1 MDWARIRALLLGKV
15 SQMSAAETIS
25 AIVGACTAVGG
36 GVTFVWTKVEQR
48 FKHIEAQLEECQSR
62 EQASNE
68 RRAVQ
73 LTVIELLWLELK
85 RVAPD
90 ADVLGRAKKLLDDL
104 KTRNR
109 EDRDSLPG

>member
-1 MDWARIRALLLGKV
+1 VSASELIIAGSTAL
-15 SQMSAAETIS
+15 AT
-25 AIVGACTAVGG
+25 VGG
-36 GVTFVWTKVEQR
+36 GIAFVWNKVEKR
-48 FKHIEAQLEECQSR
+48 FADIEAKLAECQAR
-62 EQASNE
+62 EEASNE
-68 RRAVQ
+68 RRGVQ